1 MDPKPGARPISLIRG
16 GLVRPAILTTLLA
29 AAVLVGIFRFSG
41 DAENVTLPSGS
52 VQVSGSETMR
62 PVVTAC
68 AADFMIRNP
77 KADVIVKGGGS
88 GDGIAALL
96 HGMVDVGMTSRELSR
111 RERDYAVSKSIEIV
125 VSELAR
131 DGIAI
136 VVNRA
141 NTATALDVGQLQKIF
156 SGKIRNWQELG
167 GKPEE
172 IAAFARAE
180 GSGTAA
186 LFGERVLGDEAYVA
200 SVQRLPDNEAIVAE
214 VAKRS
219 GAIGY
224 TSIGALKGA
233 GDRIKVIALRT
244 DSHSSPV
251 APTYDTIR
259 SGDYPLTR
267 TLYLGT
273 AGKPSGAAKAF
284 LDFCSSASGHA
295 LLERAG
301 YVGIARA
308 SP

>member
-1 MDPKPGARPISLIRG
+1 VDPKPRVKPINLIRG

-29 AAVLVGIFRFSG
+29 AAVLFGVFRSNDG
-41 DAENVTLPSGS
+41 AENVALSSGS

-111 RERDYAVSKSIEIV
+111 RERDYAISKGIEIAV
-125 VSELAR
+125 FELAR

-141 NTATALDVGQLQKIF
+141 NTSTALDIGQLQKIF

-167 GKPEE
+167 GGDAE
-172 IAAFARAE
+172 IVAFARAE

-186 LFGERVLGDEAYVA
+186 LFGERVLGDDTYAA

-214 VAKRS
+214 IAKRS

-224 TSIGALKGA
+224 TGIGALKGA
-233 GDRIKVIALRT
+233 GDRIKILALRT
-244 DSHSSPV
+244 GSHPSPI